1 MALRVKGELLK
12 EFTAEVFEKVGLPS
26 ADAETEAEVLVWANL
41 RGTDSHGVL
50 RIPSYVSLVERGVAN
65 PTPDIKVVRDT
76 PAMTLLDADG
86 AFGPVVTTQAVER
99 AIAKAR
105 QVGIGWVLIRGTMH
119 QGAIGYYS
127 LKVAEQGMVGMISVS
142 HGPCMA
148 PFGAKV
154 RGLHNSPISLAVP
167 AGRHRPL
174 VIDMATSVAAF
185 GKISFARDKGIEIPE
200 GWAID
205 EEGRPTTDPNQ
216 ARAVLPVGGPKGSGL
231 AMVLECVSSL
241 MAGNAL
247 AAPRLSGSSSSRFGG
262 NSFVTAIDI
271 GTFTDLDSYKAEVD
285 ELVDAIKG
293 LPRADGFDEILV
305 PGEPEGRVYD
315 ERIQQGIPLPDGTV
329 SNLLETVEKLGI
341 SAPDWLRA

>member
-1 MALRVKGELLK
+1 MALCVDWKSLK
-12 EFTAEVFEKVGLPS
+12 EFTMEVFKEVGLPPT
-26 ADAETEAEVLVWANL
+26 DAETEAEVLVWANL

-50 RIPSYVSLVERGVAN
+50 RIPWYVSLVEKGVAN
-65 PTPDIKVVRDT
+65 PTPDIQVVRDT
-76 PAMTLLDADG
+76 PAMTLLDADR

-105 QVGIGWVLIRGTMH
+105 QVGIGWILIRGTMH

-127 LKVAEQGMVGMISVS
+127 LKIAEQGMVGIISVS

-148 PFGAKV
+148 PYGSKV

-205 EEGRPTTDPNQ
+205 EEGHPTTDPNQ

-241 MAGNAL
+241 MVGNAL
-247 AAPRLSGSSSSRFGG
+247 VAPRLNGSSSSRFGG
-262 NSFVTAIDI
+262 NSFVAAIDI
-271 GTFTDLDSYKAEVD
+271 GTFTDVETYRNEVD

-293 LPRADGFDEILV
+293 LPKADGFEEILV
-305 PGEPEGRVYD
+305 PGEPEGRIYD
-315 ERIQQGIPLPDGTV
+315 ERVQQGIPLPDGTV
-329 SNLLETVEKLGI
+329 RNLLETAEKLGI
-341 SAPDWLRA
+341 PVPEWLRV